1 MRRGSS
7 YFHGL
12 HRHAPNTN
20 EASYLL
26 QLPAKPPTELP
37 PRRSRERLI
46 LAKEKYE
53 TRKKRS
59 HVGYQCEILIDTYKW
74 GGEEKNGTL
83 DEQDRE
89 CYYAHSRAKN
99 SVAFG
104 YITVHGNST
113 ENHDNQ
119 GEQGR
124 RPYRKT
130 VSTTCLNNKN
140 LKPRTVHHHTNK
152 PESVNIVCVRP
163 FLKAAGGKAVCYI
176 SAIGSVSLYIH
187 ATGMYPQL

>member
-1 MRRGSS
+1 MKQ
-7 YFHGL
+7 
-12 HRHAPNTN
+12 
-20 EASYLL
+20 E
-26 QLPAKPPTELP
+26 
-37 PRRSRERLI
+37 
-46 LAKEKYE
+46 
-53 TRKKRS
+53 KKRS

-74 GGEEKNGTL
+74 RGEEKNGTL

-119 GEQGR
+119 GEQSR
-124 RPYRKT
+124 RSYKKT

-152 PESVNIVCVRP
+152 PESVNIVRVRP

-176 SAIGSVSLYIH
+176 LRYRERITIYTCHRHVPSTVSGPRQAKLSTSVFVSHASVSRTRKDRLVTYRDII
-187 ATGMYPQL
+187 AVTGKERAGIP